1 MDGDT
6 QVANLMKV
14 LAHPVRL
21 QILEALGEETEA
33 CVCHLERR
41 LNQRQ
46 AYISQHLAKLRE
58 VGLVHDRRDGL
69 NIFYALSVAG
79 IDDLLSRA
87 RGLVS
92 EIAHGDGVRLTFAPI
107 RVVPPEICNCPKCS
121 EKVATVIEG
130 P

>member
-1 MDGDT
+1 MDGNT
-6 QVANLMKV
+6 QVAKLMKA

-69 NIFYALSVAG
+69 NIYYALSVG
-79 IDDLLSRA
+79 VLDDLLSKARA
-87 RGLVS
+87 LAS
-92 EIAHGDGVRLTFAPI
+92 EVARGDGVKLTFAPI
-107 RVVPPEICNCPKCS
+107 RVVPPEVCNCPKCS
-121 EKVATVIEG
+121 ERIAVAVTG